1 MKIQKSFY
9 SMRYAEWK
17 MMQEIVI
24 DGVCPSGGKT
34 KVGCQPMNELKPEDV
49 MRALELQIQRYL
61 MPNVDIDGT
70 VSVEDAERWFLK
82 LLKEELAPYISALL
96 REKDKRINELEL
108 TLAGVMWSVDKWLD
122 GEELEQD
129 EVNRAIKMR
138 EKTLRIVEE
147 KDAEIERLQKH
158 NTKMARKHYQD
169 GRAEAITEFAERI
182 KRYYGNLPGKTS
194 GGCVEYYV
202 DQIVKEMTEREAKGD
217 GAGDV

>member
-1 MKIQKSFY
+1 
-9 SMRYAEWK
+9 
-17 MMQEIVI
+17 
-24 DGVCPSGGKT
+24 
-34 KVGCQPMNELKPEDV
+34 MNELKPEDV
-49 MRALELQIQRYL
+49 MRALECCVRRECMPCPNKERRTGITECMECL
-61 MPNVDIDGT
+61 MQ
-70 VSVEDAERWFLK
+70 DA
-82 LLKEELAPYISALL
+82 LAIL

-147 KDAEIERLQKH
+147 KDAEIERLKKVNQNFAELENGYIVTGYK
-158 NTKMARKHYQD
+158 NI
-169 GRAEAITEFAERI
+169 RADAIAEFAERI

-202 DQIVKEMTEREAKGD
+202 DQIVKEMTEREVKGD